1 MTARPAV
8 LAPLELRR
16 YLADATGPD
25 RPYPLEQCVH
35 QLFEHQARLTPDAV
49 ALVCEGV
56 ELGYARLN
64 ERANRLAHRL
74 RAAGAGPEA
83 LVGVRLERGID
94 LVVALLAVLKSGA
107 GYVPL
112 DPEHPPLRTAAVLAE
127 SGAALLVTDA
137 GAARAAEHAGVHPVV
152 PADEPDWPSHNPDP
166 AAGPDHPAYAIFTS
180 GSTGRP
186 KGVVVPHRGVVNR
199 LLWMRDDCGLVG
211 GGRVLQKTPATF
223 DVSVWE
229 FFGPLAVGGTLVLA
243 RPGGH
248 RDPAYLH
255 RVLAEER
262 VDTVH
267 FVPSMLREF
276 LADLRARRTHGGPP
290 ELPALRRIVCSG
302 EALGPDLVR
311 EVHELL
317 DCELFNLYG
326 PTEAA
331 VDVTAE
337 RCLPGAPVTIGRAV
351 ANTRTYVL
359 DPDGVPVPPGTDGEL
374 CLAGVQLARGYLGRP
389 GLTAA
394 AFRPDPYGPPGA
406 RLYRTGD
413 LARRRV
419 DGRIEYLGRL
429 DHQVKIRG
437 LRIELGDV
445 EAALAS
451 HPQVHAAVV
460 AAHPAATGG
469 SRLVGYLVG
478 VVPDAPDLT
487 ELRKH
492 LGELLPDYMVPTAWV
507 RLPELPLTASGK
519 TDRKAL
525 PAPDDGRPEL
535 ATAYLAP
542 RTPTER
548 ALVDV
553 WEQALGVAPIGV
565 RDRFL
570 DLGGQSLI
578 ATRICSRLRALTGAA
593 PSPADLLARP
603 TVEELAAL
611 LDAAGPAAAPEAG
624 RTVPP
629 RPPGPVPLSS
639 EQHRLWF
646 LDRLTPGSTEYT
658 MYDAHRLRGR
668 IDPAAL
674 HEALRATVRRHAAL
688 RTTFE
693 ATRGVP
699 HQVVHQDLPIVPELL
714 DLTGTPP
721 GEREERARRAVRE
734 QVARPFALDRGPLLR
749 LVLLA
754 LGPEDHVLLA
764 VTHHIVSDD
773 WSMGVFWRDLSEC
786 YRAASA
792 GRAPRLPDLPVDY
805 PDYAAWQRAG
815 ADDAD
820 RAEEDLDHWL
830 RHLRAPLPVLELPA
844 PGPPGDGARPP
855 LRGRRDA
862 VVDFTLAPAAT
873 AALNRTAG
881 EAGATPFMALLS
893 CFSAVLT
900 AAGETD
906 DLVVA
911 TFTAN
916 RPVAELTDLV
926 GLFVNTLALRTP
938 VGRREPFTQVLARTR
953 ATALAAYR
961 HQGLPF
967 DRVVTAL
974 RPPRD
979 PSRNP
984 VAQAGFQLLGPLTG
998 RVDLPGVVAEPY
1010 DHGQGGHPFDVLVDL
1025 RENGGAL
1032 DGRLHYPEGLLT
1044 ATAARDLAGA
1054 FTAFVAAAGERPG
1067 LPVERLG

>member
-1 MTARPAV
+1 MTARSAVPAPV
-8 LAPLELRR
+8 ELRR

-25 RPYPLEQCVH
+25 RPYPLDRCVH
-35 QLFEHQARLTPDAV
+35 QLFERQARRTPDAV
-49 ALVCEGV
+49 ALVCDGV
-56 ELGYARLN
+56 ELDYAGLN
-64 ERANRLAHRL
+64 ARANRLAHRL
-74 RAAGAGPEA
+74 RAAGAGPES
-83 LVGVRLERGID
+83 LVGVRLERGTD
-94 LVVALLAVLKSGA
+94 LVVALLGVLKSGA

-137 GAARAAEHAGVHPVV
+137 AAAAAAEHAGVRPVV
-152 PADEPDWPSHNPDP
+152 PDDEPGWPAHDP
-166 AAGPDHPAYAIFTS
+166 APAADPDNPAYAIFTS

-186 KGVVVPHRGVVNR
+186 KGVLVPHRGVVNR
-199 LLWMRDDCGLVG
+199 LLWMRDDCGLTG
-211 GGRVLQKTPATF
+211 GSRVLQKTPATF

-229 FFGPLAVGGTLVLA
+229 FFGPLAVGATLVLA

-248 RDPAYLH
+248 RDPAYLYE
-255 RVLAEER
+255 VLTGQR

-276 LADLRARRTHGGPP
+276 LADLRARRDHGGPP
-290 ELPALRRIVCSG
+290 VLPALRRIVCSG

-311 EVHELL
+311 EVHQLL

-351 ANTRTYVL
+351 ANTRAYVL
-359 DPDGVPVPPGTDGEL
+359 DPDGVPAPPGTPGEL

-389 GLTAA
+389 GATAA
-394 AFRPDPYGPPGA
+394 AFRPDPHGPPGA

-445 EAALAS
+445 ETALAA

-478 VVPDAPDLT
+478 AVPDVPDLPD
-487 ELRKH
+487 LRKH
-492 LGELLPDYMVPTAWV
+492 LGELLPDYMIPTAWV
-507 RLPELPLTASGK
+507 RLAELPLTASGK

-548 ALVDV
+548 TLVGI

-578 ATRICSRLRALTGAA
+578 ATRICSRLRARTGAA

-603 TVEELAAL
+603 TVEDLAAL
-611 LDAAGPAAAPEAG
+611 LDAAGPAPAPQDL

-658 MYDAHRLRGR
+658 MYDAHRLRGPV
-668 IDPAAL
+668 DPAAL

-693 ATRGVP
+693 ARRGVP
-699 HQVVHQDLPIVPELL
+699 HQVVHPDPPTAPEVV

-721 GEREERARRAVRE
+721 DGREEAARRAVRA
-734 QVARPFALDRGPLLR
+734 QVERPFALDRGPLLR
-749 LVLLA
+749 LVLLT
-754 LGPEDHVLLA
+754 LEPDHHVLLA
-764 VTHHIVSDD
+764 VVHHIVADD
-773 WSMGVFWRDLSEC
+773 WSMGVFWRDLSEG
-786 YRAASA
+786 YRAARA
-792 GRAPRLPDLPVDY
+792 GRAPRLPALPVDY
-805 PDYAAWQRAG
+805 PDYAAWQRSGAG
-815 ADDAD
+815 AAD
-820 RAEEDLDHWL
+820 RTEDDLDHWL
-830 RHLRAPLPVLELPA
+830 RHLRAPLPALELPG
-844 PGPPGDGARPP
+844 GPRPP

-862 VVDFTLAPAAT
+862 VVDFTLPAAVT
-873 AALNRTAG
+873 TALNRTAG

-893 CFSAVLT
+893 CFSAVL
-900 AAGETD
+900 AGACGTE

-916 RPVAELTDLV
+916 RPMAELADLV

-984 VAQAGFQLLGPLTG
+984 VAQAGFQLLGPLAG
-998 RVDLPGVVAEPY
+998 RVDLPGTTAEPY

-1025 RENGGAL
+1025 RENGAAL
-1032 DGRLHYPEGLLT
+1032 DGRLHYPQGLLGD
-1044 ATAARDLAGA
+1044 AAARDLAGA
-1054 FTAFVAAAGERPG
+1054 FTGFVAAAAERPG